1 MIMTARKPYPVGAV
15 PGTPVRPIPGYE
27 GLYSVT
33 EDGRVWSEVRAVH
46 HRHSGT
52 ILIGGKWLKP
62 ARRRDGYLYV
72 ALLRNAV
79 QKFSPVHRLVAL
91 AWLPAAAEDA
101 KWINHKNGTKTD
113 NRAVNLEWCTP
124 SQNIT
129 HAYRTGLRR
138 AARALLSEVEV
149 ATLRGRIAA
158 GEQQRRLAAEYG
170 IAESAVSAIKH
181 GRTYRLMGNEIE
193 FSIEPPSAAEMAE
206 AA

>member
-1 MIMTARKPYPVGAV
+1 MTARKPYPVGVA
-15 PGTPVRPIPGYE
+15 PGVAVRPIPGYE

-33 EDGRVWSEVRAVH
+33 EEGRVWSEVRSVPH
-46 HRHSGT
+46 KYSRM
-52 ILIGGKWLKP
+52 ILVGGKWLTP

-72 ALLRNAV
+72 PLLRNAV
-79 QKFSPVHRLVAL
+79 QKFAPVHRLVAL
-91 AWLPAAAEDA
+91 AWLPPAAEDA

-113 NRAVNLEWCTP
+113 NRAINLEWCTP
-124 SQNIT
+124 SQNIV

-138 AARALLSEVEV
+138 AARARLSDIEV

-181 GRTYRLMGNEIE
+181 GRSYRLMGNEIE